1 MINIEL
7 RWALITNQGNADTG
21 SVWIV
26 NNGRSLPCKLQ
37 YRERIGN
44 KPTGQAVGAIIENEW
59 LDVEVPSIEP

>member
-37 YRERIGN
+37 YRERIGK
-44 KPTGQAVGAIIENEW
+44 KPTGQAVGAIIENES
-59 LDVEVPSIEP
+59 LDVEVPPIAE